1 MDYSPGTFC
10 TLVTNFYNLR
20 FRICYYLQTP
30 SEIGY
35 CDRQQLPPFD
45 KYWILA
51 VYLLENMLLENS
63 ILSLVKKLKLIWG
76 KRLEWPNFEPW
87 VIIYNSVTCITTTF
101 FINSIP
107 SLISFLLFNQ
117 VQKLYQSLIL
127 KV

>member
-10 TLVTNFYNLR
+10 TLVTNFYNLW

-35 CDRQQLPPFD
+35 RDGQQLPPLD

-76 KRLEWPNFEPW
+76 KRLE
-87 VIIYNSVTCITTTF
+87 
-101 FINSIP
+101 
-107 SLISFLLFNQ
+107 
-117 VQKLYQSLIL
+117 
-127 KV
+127 